1 MRIAWIGGLDRNEA
15 QLKRMAAQ
23 AGHRL
28 DFHKGDTGG
37 RGASELRAMVE
48 RADLVIVLTDVN
60 SHGGVQL
67 ARRLCQRLGR
77 GALVVRRCGATQFQR
92 LLDAIAARDERGMM
106 MAVAG

>member
-28 DFHKGDTGG
+28 DFHKGDTKG
-37 RGASELRAMVE
+37 RGADELRSVVE

-67 ARRLCQRLGR
+67 ARRICQRLGR
-77 GALVVRRCGATQFQR
+77 AALIVRRCGAAQFQN
-92 LLDAIAARDERGMM
+92 LLDALAVRGERDLVS
-106 MAVAG
+106 ALAS

>member
-1 MRIAWIGGLDRNEA
+1 MRIAWIGGLDRNEM

-23 AGHRL
+23 AGHHL

-37 RGASELRAMVE
+37 RGAAALRSTVE
-48 RADLVIVLTDVN
+48 RADLVIILTDVN

-77 GALVVRRCGATQFQR
+77 GVLVVRRCGASQFQR
-92 LLDAIAARDERGMM
+92 LLDALASRDERM
-106 MAVAG
+106 MAAAMAG

>member
-37 RGASELRAMVE
+37 RGAAELRAMVE

-67 ARRLCQRLGR
+67 ARRICQRLGR
-77 GALVVRRCGATQFQR
+77 EAMIMRRCGAAQFQQ
-92 LLDAIAARDERGMM
+92 LLAAL
-106 MAVAG
+106 AAGDGQVLAAAG